1 MNSKKISAFVFG
13 VACFV
18 ALLLSAPLTT
28 WAQQAAGSI
37 TGTVTDPSGSAVPN
51 ASITASDVNQGTTW
65 TTKTGS
71 AGIYEFP
78 QIPAGNIEV
87 TVQAAG
93 FAAQQRAAFALVAEP
108 GGAGGFRAGGRQGE
122 RDGQRERCAAA
133 AADASTEVGTVL
145 DAKL

>member
-65 TTKTGS
+65 TTKTDG
-71 AGIYEFP
+71 AGVYEFP
-78 QIPAGNIEV
+78 QIPAGSITV

-93 FAAQQRAAFALVAEP
+93 FAAQQRAAFALVVNQVAKVDF
-108 GGAGGFRAGGRQGE
+108 ALRCRQGE
-122 RDGQRERCAAA
+122 RDDQRERRLPPLLQTR
-133 AADASTEVGTVL
+133 STEVGTVL
-145 DAKL
+145 NAE